1 MNRLILLCSVLFA
14 VNFASAAI
22 IPRAIIRPEATGTA
36 VKEIKGPHA
45 VYWNPNYSNHK
56 LLITIGGTTSRPEDL
71 TEFAETA
78 AELGYHVI
86 SVDYFN
92 LVITTACRDSSDD
105 MCFDKFRREII
116 LGEEGSDLL
125 DVNKENSLL
134 SRLHKLMQYLVNRDS
149 QWSEF
154 FEDGSFKWENVVLM
168 GNSQGAGHAAFLS
181 KMFAVSKVLMLI
193 GPQDHF
199 KTHAAPWIQKEGKT
213 AGSRYY
219 AFLHRDDYFDSKM
232 QLACFKLLCKCQDL
246 KNVIMTSKQVQDTHN
261 SLLTPMFKDEWKQ
274 LLAL

>member
-1 MNRLILLCSVLFA
+1 MNRLILLCSVLFG

-22 IPRAIIRPEATGTA
+22 IPRAIIQPEATGTA

-45 VYWNPNYSNHK
+45 VYWNPNYSNQK

-125 DVNKENSLL
+125 EVNKENSLL

-149 QWSEF
+149 RWSEF
-154 FEDGSFKWENVVLM
+154 FEDGSFKWEKVVLM

-199 KTHAAPWIQKEGKT
+199 KTHAAPWIRKEGKT
-213 AGSRYY
+213 PGSRYY

-261 SLLTPMFKDEWKQ
+261 SLLTPLFKDEWKQ